1 MFYLTHMKLSYYV
14 CVCVLYLYPI
24 TLEVNRLNQIVAE
37 TKVTLDNQ
45 DQATNRDIWNF
56 FLLLFFFIFVGQCDK
71 QTHPFGIVVVKFLSE
86 LPPFQ
91 LLHLQLIELWCELI
105 LCRQMM
111 WEYIWRRVGKW
122 YGCSTDEACTL
133 VWCVSTVYCST
144 DGKWYGCSTDEAR
157 TLVADVGMVSTWTA
171 TNMGVNLLR
180 TICLL
185 LVYTYS
191 GVDPGKTFCS
201 TFNST
206 GEQIYFYFRSGSL

>member
-1 MFYLTHMKLSYYV
+1 MEVNNVLLNTYEIKLLCV

-86 LPPFQ
+86 MPPFQ

-133 VWCVSTVYCST
+133 VWCVSTVQMEN
-144 DGKWYGCSTDEAR
+144 DMAAVQMRHVHWWLMWGW
-157 TLVADVGMVSTWTA
+157 
-171 TNMGVNLLR
+171 
-180 TICLL
+180 
-185 LVYTYS
+185 
-191 GVDPGKTFCS
+191 
-201 TFNST
+201 
-206 GEQIYFYFRSGSL
+206 